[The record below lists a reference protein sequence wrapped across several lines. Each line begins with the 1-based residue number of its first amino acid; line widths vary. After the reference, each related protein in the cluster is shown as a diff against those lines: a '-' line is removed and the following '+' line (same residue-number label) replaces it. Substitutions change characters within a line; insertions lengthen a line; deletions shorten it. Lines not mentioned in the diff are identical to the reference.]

1 MNEESFRSDNDKVK
15 FYTGLLNFNVLM
27 CVFNFVVPFVVTT
40 PKNVLSQF
48 QELLIVLMRL

>member
-15 FYTGLLNFNVLM
+15 FYTGLQNFNVLM